1 MIESTNFALITGASS
16 GVGRAIS
23 AHLSQEGNLI
33 LHGRNLHR
41 LEETKSFCSAT
52 KNQII
57 WQFDL
62 AETEKIESSLAE
74 FLQSN
79 GAYVESFIHC
89 AGILKLLPFRSM
101 TYAQIVETININFI
115 SAAQI
120 IRVLLKKKINNKQL
134 KTIVFISSTASKFG
148 AKAFTIYSASKGAL
162 DSFMRSLAVELAP
175 DIRVNSVLPGGI
187 KTQMTEQIFSN
198 AELAARMEKEYPL
211 GLGEADDIA
220 DLVMFLISDNAK
232 WITGQQFIIDGG
244 RTINITA

>member
-1 MIESTNFALITGASS
+1 MIGPTNFTLITGASS
-16 GVGRAIS
+16 GIGRAIS
-23 AHLSQEGNLI
+23 THLSQERNLI
-33 LHGRNLHR
+33 LHARNLQR
-41 LEETKSFCSAT
+41 LEETKSFCSTT
-52 KNQII
+52 KKQVI

-62 AETEKIESSLAE
+62 AETEKIESSLTD

-79 GAYVESFIHC
+79 GASVESFIHC
-89 AGILKLLPFRSM
+89 ASILKLLPFRSI
-101 TYAQIVETININFI
+101 TYAQITETIKTNFI

-120 IRVLLKKKINNKQL
+120 ISVLLKKRINNRQL

-175 DIRVNSVLPGGI
+175 DVRVNSVLPGGI

-198 AELAARMEKEYPL
+198 PELIARMEKEYPL
-211 GLGEADDIA
+211 GLGEADYIA
-220 DLVMFLISDNAK
+220 DLVMFLISDKAK